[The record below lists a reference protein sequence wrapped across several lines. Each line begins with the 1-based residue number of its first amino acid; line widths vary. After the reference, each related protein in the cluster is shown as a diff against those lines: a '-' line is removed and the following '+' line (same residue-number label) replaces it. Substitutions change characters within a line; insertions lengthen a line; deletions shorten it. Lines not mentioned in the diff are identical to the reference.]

1 MPVRCSAAPSW
12 NDVSPPSPMGLAA
25 AYIRTEM
32 CLRFRYRS
40 GHRALVANPPAL
52 RGYAAHVSESTDVPA
67 TGRSDSH
74 DLARRSAALVDDSLY
89 ASARGEADELGA
101 ASPDALTA
109 EAIRL
114 IARLNGARAAVCIT
128 PAPGVPALAILAAAG
143 PDSGAVVTCITED
156 PHHLDAAR
164 TALRGAGHTSASARY
179 IAARPL
185 EVADKLADGA
195 YDLVVADVPD
205 HSVAR
210 VVSRSHQLLRDGGAL
225 VLIGEHAPL
234 PEDANLPEHAHV
246 TVLPVGTG
254 LTVVTL

>member
-1 MPVRCSAAPSW
+1 
-12 NDVSPPSPMGLAA
+12 
-25 AYIRTEM
+25 M
-32 CLRFRYRS
+32 CLRVWYRS
-40 GHRALVANPPAL
+40 DHRALVAAVSAI
-52 RGYAAHVSESTDVPA
+52 RGYAAQVSDSTDSSASGRPA
-67 TGRSDSH
+67 LDE
-74 DLARRSAALVDDSLY
+74 LAQRSAELVDDSLY
-89 ASARGEADELGA
+89 ASARTEAHELGA

-114 IARLNGARAAVCIT
+114 IARLTGARATVCIT
-128 PAPGVPALAILAAAG
+128 PAPAVPALAILAAAG
-143 PDSGAVVTCITED
+143 PGSGAVVTCITDD

-164 TALRGAGHTSASARY
+164 SALREAGHPSSAARF

-195 YDLVVADVPD
+195 YDLVLADVPD

-210 VVSRSHQLLRDGGAL
+210 VVSRSHQLLRAGGAL

-234 PEDANLPEHAHV
+234 PEDAQLPEDAHV